1 MDGKKQIINAVN
13 PKMKLDGKS
22 REYVNGAYQV
32 AVQQAMNRK
41 TVAANMRKV
50 LGKKDGGRMDSSNDV
65 SGAYSARQKMINKMT
80 KKGE

>member
-1 MDGKKQIINAVN
+1 
-13 PKMKLDGKS
+13 
-22 REYVNGAYQV
+22 
-32 AVQQAMNRK
+32 MNRR